1 MTAIL
6 VTRFLGNESN
16 NVCVQTFCQ
25 LVQKQQRKEEEEEEK
40 KVIVKLFALQANSV
54 FGISIFVEESLILDK
69 VFLLIANAALYCKGM
84 MFFMVDHKSC
94 LLGQV
99 NLNGQC

>member
-25 LVQKQQRKEEEEEEK
+25 FVQKQQREEEEEEEK
-40 KVIVKLFALQANSV
+40 KVIVKLFALQVNSAKFLV
-54 FGISIFVEESLILDK
+54 SASLLRK
-69 VFLLIANAALYCKGM
+69 V
-84 MFFMVDHKSC
+84 
-94 LLGQV
+94 
-99 NLNGQC
+99 

>member
-40 KVIVKLFALQANSV
+40 KVIVKLFASQANSKV
-54 FGISIFVEESLILDK
+54 FGISIFAEESLILDCSFSLDCQCCI
-69 VFLLIANAALYCKGM
+69 VLQRNDVLYG
-84 MFFMVDHKSC
+84 
-94 LLGQV
+94 
-99 NLNGQC
+99 